1 MIQVSCVYLSPQCYR
16 KKHRLLNIL
25 VSDLALGLL
34 LLVVTE
40 GVLPNEL
47 CFCTMCEG
55 VVLTYYCA
63 AVTSDASLPADTPVP
78 TAVY

>member
-1 MIQVSCVYLSPQCYR
+1 M
-16 KKHRLLNIL
+16 KHRLLNIL
-25 VSDLALGLL
+25 VSDLARGLL

-55 VVLTYYCA
+55 VVLTYYSA
-63 AVTSDASLPADTPVP
+63 AVMSDARPPPADTPVP

>member
-1 MIQVSCVYLSPQCYR
+1 M
-16 KKHRLLNIL
+16 KHRLLNIL
-25 VSDLALGLL
+25 VSDLARGLL

-40 GVLPNEL
+40 GVVPNKL
-47 CFCTMCEG
+47 CTMCEG